1 MQPQVTSDSFN
12 MRTSILSPSDAVI
25 GHIMSFLPPKAV
37 GKILS
42 TCSELRARMLPNETI
57 WRNIATQMKIPR
69 QISQLSWKE
78 TVLLDSFWVWGSVFK
93 ETKIKLQVNT
103 PPNVPQLCEEGPK
116 RVFHFYNK
124 NAVES
129 HDLNRVVDNKADNNE
144 KMTQLFY
151 SLVDQPKKD
160 QANTVYFNDGDKV
173 INVGLGFL
181 SQTNM
186 NGEKENTTQIGICDK
201 SGKIERSFKIL
212 NCLPISMI
220 KIRRNTI
227 FLCVTDSKY
236 PVYPDYY
243 FHELPK
249 DLTEITFA
257 NFTCIRGSC
266 YLESQ
271 THITI
276 FQQKKTYVYDL
287 DEQRKSKLE
296 LKDLAQIPF
305 PSKTTDGWYTMAH
318 QKLIVNDVMVCLGV
332 FSGLFGFDLKTHK
345 VIWRNEFFLK
355 ENTPKLIPSNDGSHI
370 FAIARDSKE
379 DPDKKGL
386 LFILNALT
394 GKDIGMKQ
402 IDDINET
409 DKTII
414 LSYNSIGYLDKNG
427 NFVFKEFS
435 LPPDIVIDKDN
446 RSIEEPEAPSTIE
459 NQEMTLVDPQMSQK
473 QNIVQK
479 HKKIKKITPKST
491 FFNNIKNIAKWGLL
505 AFTVFAIIKALY
517 ILKKDQKFRL
527 IK

>member
-1 MQPQVTSDSFN
+1 MQPQVTSDLSN

-25 GHIMSFLPPKAV
+25 GHLMSFLPPKAV
-37 GKILS
+37 GMVLA

-57 WRNIATQMKIPR
+57 WKNLAPHMKIPR

-78 TVLLDSFWVWGSVFK
+78 TVLLDAFWERGVLK

-116 RVFHFYNK
+116 KVFHFYNS
-124 NAVES
+124 NAIES
-129 HDLNRVVDNKADNNE
+129 HDLNRLEGNKADNNE

-151 SLVDQPKKD
+151 NLVDQPKKD

-173 INVGLGFL
+173 INVGLYYISL
-181 SQTNM
+181 TNM
-186 NGEKENTTQIGICDK
+186 NGDIENTTQIDICDK

-227 FLCVTDSKY
+227 FLCVPKNSNPTY
-236 PVYPDYY
+236 PTYY

-249 DLTEITFA
+249 DSTEILFA
-257 NFTCIRGSC
+257 NFTSIRGSC
-266 YLESQ
+266 YVESQ
-271 THITI
+271 THIII
-276 FQQKKTYVYDL
+276 FQQKNTYVYDL
-287 DEQRKSKLE
+287 DEQRKGKLE
-296 LKDLAQIPF
+296 LNDLAQIKF
-305 PSKTTDGWYTMAH
+305 PSIMEDMSPIAH
-318 QKLIVNDVMVCLGV
+318 QKLIVNDMMVFLGV
-332 FSGLFGFDLKTHK
+332 FPGLFGFDLKTEK
-345 VIWRNEFFLK
+345 VIWKDRYFHK
-355 ENTPKLIPSNDGSHI
+355 DNTQKLIPSNDGSHI
-370 FAIARDSKE
+370 FAIAPNSKE
-379 DPDKKGL
+379 DPDKNGYL
-386 LFILNALT
+386 VIINALN
-394 GKDIGMKQ
+394 GKRIGMIK

-459 NQEMTLVDPQMSQK
+459 NQEMTPVEFKGSQK
-473 QNIVQK
+473 QNIVAK
-479 HKKIKKITPKST
+479 HKKIKKSTPKST
-491 FFNNIKNIAKWGLL
+491 FFNNIKKIVKWGLL
-505 AFTVFAIIKALY
+505 VFSVFAIIGT
-517 ILKKDQKFRL
+517 IQFLKTDTKFRL